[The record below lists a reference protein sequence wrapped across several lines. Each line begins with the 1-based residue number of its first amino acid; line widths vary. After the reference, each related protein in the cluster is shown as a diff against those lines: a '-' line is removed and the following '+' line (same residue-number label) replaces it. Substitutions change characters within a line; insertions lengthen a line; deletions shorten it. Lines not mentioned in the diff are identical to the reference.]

1 VSLKRRLIA
10 GTLVLLVA
18 GIVTTD
24 LVTSSSLRSF
34 LYGRLDEQID
44 VAQDT
49 AYSYVDSTYI
59 RALAAG
65 VPSATDNQERWLAEL
80 SQPPTQVCGPTST
93 SAGLP
98 ATPGTVP
105 RGQGLARPT
114 AAASVPTVAPSATA
128 TTTPRTTPAA
138 PSTGARRVRLNADVL
153 ASRMSS
159 DVYVEVIDYNGHV
172 VFQRPSGSC
181 ASPDPAPILPRSLPV
196 QAAPPSHQFGAHHGA
211 YVPDRPAFEVSARN
225 HATYRAEAVA
235 LPGGTLITAIPLDPT
250 TQTLTSLIHVEF
262 VVSIVVVLALLFL
275 ALWIVRF
282 GLRPLEEM
290 TVTAGAIAAGDL
302 TQRVRNPEERGEVGR
317 LGSALNG
324 MLSQI
329 EAAFAERTS
338 SETRLRRFVADAS
351 HELRTPLTSIR
362 GYAELLRK
370 DALGDQEARRRAAE
384 RIEHEASRMGLLV
397 DDLLLLARLD
407 QGRPLERFTVDLGAI
422 ATDAVEAARAV
433 DGDRLI
439 SLTVSVV
446 VPVIGDAARLRQ
458 VIDNLLHNSLVHTP
472 TATPVH
478 VSVHR
483 QRSQA
488 VITVADEGPGLAPDQ
503 AERVFDRFYR
513 GSEARTGEGT
523 GLGLSIVAALAAAH
537 GGRAFVTSRP
547 GEGAVFTVALRVA
560 DIEDG
565 TPVPSVPPPSPSP
578 SPSPSEE
585 HQPTAGPVTR
595 EVVDHGTRPVRR

>member
-1 VSLKRRLIA
+1 MSLKRRLIA

-49 AYSYVDSTYI
+49 AYSYIDSTYQ

-65 VPSATDNQERWLAEL
+65 VPSATTNQERWLAEL
-80 SQPPTQVCGPTST
+80 SQQPTPVSGAPST
-93 SAGLP
+93 PAGLST
-98 ATPGTVP
+98 TPGTVP
-105 RGQGLARPT
+105 HGHGLPRPT
-114 AAASVPTVAPSATA
+114 TPTSVPGAASK
-128 TTTPRTTPAA
+128 TTPAT
-138 PSTGARRVRLNADVL
+138 TGTGAARRVRLTHDGL
-153 ASRMSS
+153 ANRLSA
-159 DVYVEVIDYNGHV
+159 DVYVVVIDYNGKV
-172 VFQRPSGSC
+172 VFQHSSGS
-181 ASPDPAPILPRSLPV
+181 STSDPAPNLPKTLPV
-196 QAAPPSHQFGAHHGA
+196 QAAPPSHQFGSHHGA
-211 YVPDRPAFEVSARN
+211 YVPDRPAFEVSSLDHKAN
-225 HATYRAEAVA
+225 YRAEAVA
-235 LPGGTLITAIPLDPT
+235 VPGGTLITAVPLDPT
-250 TQTLTSLIHVEF
+250 SQTLASLTHVEV

-302 TQRVRNPEERGEVGR
+302 TQRVRSPEERGEVGR

-422 ATDAVEAARAV
+422 ANDAVEAARTV
-433 DGDRLI
+433 DRDRRITLEI
-439 SLTVSVV
+439 SGV

-472 TATPVH
+472 PGTPVH
-478 VSVHR
+478 VSVRR
-483 QRSQA
+483 QTSQA
-488 VITVADEGPGLAPDQ
+488 VITVADEGPGLAADQ

-547 GEGAVFTVALRVA
+547 GEGAVFTVELPASQ
-560 DIEDG
+560 IEKG
-565 TPVPSVPPPSPSP
+565 TPVPSVPPSPSQ
-578 SPSPSEE
+578 E
-585 HQPTAGPVTR
+585 HPTTVGAVTG
-595 EVVDHGTRPVRR
+595 EVVDHGPRPVRR

>member
-49 AYSYVDSTYI
+49 AYSYIDSTYQ

-65 VPSATDNQERWLAEL
+65 VPSATTNQERWLAEL
-80 SQPPTQVCGPTST
+80 SQQQTPVSGAPST
-93 SAGLP
+93 PAGLP
-98 ATPGTVP
+98 TTPGTVP
-105 RGQGLARPT
+105 HGHGLPRPT
-114 AAASVPTVAPSATA
+114 TPTTVPGAASK
-128 TTTPRTTPAA
+128 TTPATTG
-138 PSTGARRVRLNADVL
+138 TGARGVRLNAL
-153 ASRMSS
+153 ALNNRLSA
-159 DVYVEVIDYNGHV
+159 DVYVVVIDYNGNI
-172 VFQRPSGSC
+172 VFQRPSGD
-181 ASPDPAPILPRSLPV
+181 ASQDPAPNLPKTLPV
-196 QAAPPSHQFGAHHGA
+196 QAAPPTHQFGLHHGA
-211 YVPDRPAFEVSARN
+211 YVPDRPAFEVSSLD
-225 HATYRAEAVA
+225 HKATYRAEAVA
-235 LPGGTLITAIPLDPT
+235 VPGGTLITAIPLDPT
-250 TQTLTSLIHVEF
+250 SQTLTSLIHVEV

-302 TQRVRNPEERGEVGR
+302 TQRVRSPEDRGEVGR

-407 QGRPLERFTVDLGAI
+407 QGRPLERFAVDLGAI
-422 ATDAVEAARAV
+422 ANDAVEAARAV
-433 DGDRLI
+433 DRDRRITLEI
-439 SLTVSVV
+439 SGV

-472 TATPVH
+472 PGTPVH
-478 VSVHR
+478 VSVRR
-483 QRSQA
+483 QTSQA
-488 VITVADEGPGLAPDQ
+488 VITVADEGPGLAADQ

-547 GEGAVFTVALRVA
+547 GEGAVFTVELPATE
-560 DIEDG
+560 IEKG
-565 TPVPSVPPPSPSP
+565 TPVPSLPPSPSQ
-578 SPSPSEE
+578 E
-585 HQPTAGPVTR
+585 HPTTVGAATG
-595 EVVDHGTRPVRR
+595 EVVEHGLRPVRR